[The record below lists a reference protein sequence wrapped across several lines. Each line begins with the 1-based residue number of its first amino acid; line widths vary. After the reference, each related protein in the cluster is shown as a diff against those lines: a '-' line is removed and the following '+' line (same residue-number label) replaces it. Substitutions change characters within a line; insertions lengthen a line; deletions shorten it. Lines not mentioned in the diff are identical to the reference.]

1 MKRRGYKM
9 KSTGIVR
16 NIDRLGR
23 VVLPMELR
31 RMLGINIQD
40 PVEIFTEGNSVVIR
54 KYRPSCVFC
63 SSDKKITV
71 FHGINVCENCVKELC
86 NSSDQLQP

>member
-1 MKRRGYKM
+1 M

-31 RMLGINIQD
+31 KILDLKVQD
-40 PVEIFTEGNSVVIR
+40 PVEIFTQGSDVVIR

-63 SSDKKITV
+63 NKDGDITE
-71 FHGINVCENCVKELC
+71 FKGFNVCSHCIAELVSPEEALTENEIL
-86 NSSDQLQP
+86 

>member
-1 MKRRGYKM
+1 M

-31 RMLGINIQD
+31 KLLDLKVQD
-40 PVEIFTEGNSVVIR
+40 PVEIFNKGSYVVIR
-54 KYRPSCVFC
+54 KYRPSSVFC
-63 SSDKKITV
+63 NRDGNIVAFK
-71 FHGINVCENCVKELC
+71 GLNVCSHCIAELASPEEFFTENEIL
-86 NSSDQLQP
+86 

>member
-1 MKRRGYKM
+1 M

-31 RMLGINIQD
+31 KLLDLKVQD
-40 PVEIFTEGNSVVIR
+40 PVEIFTQGSDVVIR

-63 SSDKKITV
+63 NRDDEIVEFK
-71 FHGINVCENCVKELC
+71 GLNVCTHCIEELSAPEEALTENEIL
-86 NSSDQLQP
+86 

>member
-1 MKRRGYKM
+1 M

-31 RMLGINIQD
+31 RTLNLNIQD
-40 PVEIFTEGNSVVIR
+40 PVEIFTEGNDVVIR
-54 KYRPSCVFC
+54 KYSPSCIFC
-63 SSDKKITV
+63 SSEQEVVDFK
-71 FHGINVCENCVKELC
+71 GLNVCQQCIWELT
-86 NSSDQLQP
+86 NPFTEDTPL

>member
-1 MKRRGYKM
+1 M

-16 NIDRLGR
+16 NIDQLGR

-31 RMLGINIQD
+31 KLLDLKVQD
-40 PVEIFTEGNSVVIR
+40 PVEIFTQGNDVVIR

-63 SSDKKITV
+63 NRNDQIVEFK
-71 FHGINVCENCVKELC
+71 GLNVCDHCIAELTAQQEDF
-86 NSSDQLQP
+86 NKTEIP

>member
-1 MKRRGYKM
+1 M

-31 RMLGINIQD
+31 KLLDLKVQD
-40 PVEIFTEGNSVVIR
+40 PVEIFTQGSDVVIR

-63 SSDKKITV
+63 NRDSDIVEFK
-71 FHGINVCENCVKELC
+71 GLNVCSHCIAELSAPEEYFSENEIL
-86 NSSDQLQP
+86 

>member
-1 MKRRGYKM
+1 M

-31 RMLGINIQD
+31 KLLDLKVKD
-40 PVEIFTEGNSVVIR
+40 PVEIFTHGSDVIIR

-63 SSDKKITV
+63 NRDGNFLEFK
-71 FHGINVCENCVKELC
+71 GLNVCSHCIAELVETEDYFIENEIL
-86 NSSDQLQP
+86 